1 MPKVASYQEEIT
13 ARISPIIEK
22 LIREDSLFQELDEEK
37 TIVIIA
43 PLLEEHFSPEEFKA
57 MPDSDLI
64 VRIRRVMGGEVLINL
79 LSDWTPEEKAEFVEA
94 MPKRN
99 NW

>member
-1 MPKVASYQEEIT
+1 MPKIASYQEEIT
-13 ARISPIIEK
+13 ARISPIVEK
-22 LIREDSLFQELDEEK
+22 LIREESLFEELDKDK

-43 PLLEEHFSPEEFKA
+43 PLLEEHFSPEEFRS
-57 MPDSDLI
+57 MPDRNLTE
-64 VRIRRVMGGEVLINL
+64 RIDRVMGGQVLYNL
-79 LSDWTPEEKAEFVEA
+79 LSDWTPEERAEFVEA